1 MQRAEMVFS
10 ELGVKQGIW
19 NIRTWQGKEAGC
31 SFLGLIEKKGVGFP
45 ISSAQ
50 GSQLMNPQGSQM

>member
-1 MQRAEMVFS
+1 MVFS